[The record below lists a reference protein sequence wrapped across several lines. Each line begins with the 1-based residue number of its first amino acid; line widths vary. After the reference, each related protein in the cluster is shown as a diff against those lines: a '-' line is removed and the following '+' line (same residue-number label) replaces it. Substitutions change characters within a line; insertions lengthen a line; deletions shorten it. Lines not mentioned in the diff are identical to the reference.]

1 MRASVGSIILV
12 REHESPS
19 LVERDV
25 GWTRRDEEGSRAVL
39 LGPVQSVPSASSKE
53 RASTS
58 CSEAR
63 RVTTIYADRIE
74 SAPTVATSGA

>member
-19 LVERDV
+19 LVEGDV

-39 LGPVQSVPSASSKE
+39 LGPIQPVLDEVHTESLTL
-53 RASTS
+53 RAGST
-58 CSEAR
+58 AR
-63 RVTTIYADRIE
+63 WSRYQ
-74 SAPTVATSGA
+74 

>member
-39 LGPVQSVPSASSKE
+39 LGPVQPVPSASSTE
-53 RASTS
+53 RA
-58 CSEAR
+58 
-63 RVTTIYADRIE
+63 
-74 SAPTVATSGA
+74 